1 MIEAFSHYIINTLF
15 LSLAWDDGFMVCVSA
30 CYHLALGGEEFTTMT
45 SQPAVSRERSR
56 PLEMEPGV
64 LWAIGGIGGSGGRDK
79 MWL

>member
-45 SQPAVSRERSR
+45 SQPAVSREAVLPAGDGAGR
-56 PLEMEPGV
+56 PVGHRGDRRV
-64 LWAIGGIGGSGGRDK
+64 RG
-79 MWL
+79 